1 MVGRQG
7 EWEEEKKLSYLNR
20 DHVHLPAK
28 QYQGHISSPV
38 KHLGRPLGGIIE
50 AGAPQKHVELLPG
63 FATGLLQVQI
73 ALNLWTAAGV
83 QKVLRGDAKNS
94 ETSTAVDVQ
103 AALAFVQSDTEKCIL
118 CGFMNVQILF
128 SSQG

>member
-1 MVGRQG
+1 MGRWG
-7 EWEEEKKLSYLNR
+7 GSGRRKKKLSYLNR

-28 QYQGHISSPV
+28 RYQGHVSSRV

-63 FATGLLQVQI
+63 FAAGLLQVQI

-83 QKVLRGDAKNS
+83 QKVLRRRRKKNR
-94 ETSTAVDVQ
+94 ETSTAVDVRR
-103 AALAFVQSDTEKCIL
+103 
-118 CGFMNVQILF
+118 LF
-128 SSQG
+128 RVMLRNASYIDL